1 MIERDDLRAAVG
13 AGTLTE
19 AQAASL
25 VGLADARRRGR
36 LSLRPGEE
44 PFELFRGFN
53 EIFIVVG
60 LGILSFG
67 WFGVWSLVIADAG
80 NFRTVSL
87 VAGIAT
93 LVLIALLAEYFI
105 RRRRMIAPAIALTVG
120 WAAAAFAFWSM
131 WNRSISVFGGMDL
144 EGSVLPLAL
153 TTATTFAYWLRYRV
167 PFAMAILAAS
177 AFGCLMVGLASL
189 SEVPLEGDNL
199 FRLSSE
205 GPFAWGT
212 LLFGLALFALAMRFD
227 MSDPHRV
234 GLRSANGFWL
244 HIIAAPAI
252 VNTVALTL
260 IGQDTGPASL
270 ALGLLL
276 LAFALVA
283 IAIDR
288 RSFLISAVGYL
299 VALIVIAT
307 DGQGAAPTILAL
319 GALLVGLGAGW
330 QSVRALILRYVPP
343 TLRERLPPS
352 A

>member
-36 LSLRPGEE
+36 ASIRPSEE

-67 WFGVWSLVIADAG
+67 WFGVWSIFVSSSSNVA
-80 NFRTVSL
+80 TVAMIGAL
-87 VAGIAT
+87 AT
-93 LVLIALLAEYFI
+93 LGLIALLSEYFI
-105 RRRRMIAPAIALTVG
+105 RRRRMIAPAIALTIS
-120 WAAAAFAFWSM
+120 WAVVAFGFWAM
-131 WNRSISVFGGMDL
+131 WNRSVTVFGGLDL
-144 EGSVLPLAL
+144 EAAVVPLAL
-153 TTATTFAYWLRYRV
+153 TTASTFAYWLRYRV
-167 PFAMAILAAS
+167 PFAMAILAAT
-177 AFGCLMVGLASL
+177 AFGCLVLGLATL
-189 SEVPLEGDNL
+189 SGAEVTGSNL
-199 FRLSSE
+199 FLLSAE

-212 LLFGLALFALAMRFD
+212 LLFGLVLFAIAMHFD
-227 MSDPHRV
+227 MSDPYRV
-234 GLRSANGFWL
+234 GLRAANGFWL
-244 HIIAAPAI
+244 HIVAAPAI

-260 IGQDTGPASL
+260 IGRDTPLASL
-270 ALGLLL
+270 ALGLILL
-276 LAFALVA
+276 GFALVA

-288 RSFLISAVGYL
+288 RSFLISAVGYI
-299 VALIVIAT
+299 VALVIIAT
-307 DGQGAAPTILAL
+307 EGNAAAPTILAL

-330 QSVRALILRYVPP
+330 QTVRAVILRRMPAA
-343 TLRERLPPS
+343 LRERLPPS